1 MEKNIPIG
9 LLKLK
14 VALKINTQFSHF
26 PLKKKIFLKNKHDDP
41 IFSLH
46 LLVPDMLGYI
56 PTKSRRVI
64 NVENSVRR
72 VTLRKVNCRNI
83 ISICTFVSL

>member
-14 VALKINTQFSHF
+14 VALKINTQFPHF

-56 PTKSRRVI
+56 SRRVI